1 MPYSLTTSW
10 RISLLYPF
18 GLLATTNPGADIYAV
33 PAPVLRAWAAEH
45 RLVVLRGFALLEGEE
60 LPAFC
65 ETLGEVI
72 AWDLNR
78 EEDRHPARR
87 EEKHLLAPE
96 QAVPLHWD
104 GMFAEQTP
112 SFTLFHC
119 DAAPAEGEGSEAIF
133 CDTTRMLR
141 QAKSEERA
149 LFEQVEIAYREDEG
163 GGIIAPLVVPHPVT
177 EEATLRFAE
186 PVPGDNGVALT
197 LRGIGEDAAEAFIEQ
212 LRSRLLAPD
221 VGYAHAWK
229 TGDMILADNHALLHG
244 RRALRSG
251 ARRSV
256 RRVSVR

>member
-1 MPYSLTTSW
+1 MTFSLTTSW
-10 RISLLYPF
+10 KISLLSPF
-18 GLLATTNPGADIYAV
+18 GLLAMTNPGADICAV

-45 RLVVLRGFALLEGEE
+45 RLVVLRGFAPLEGED
-60 LPAFC
+60 LPMFC
-65 ETLGEVI
+65 ETLGEVV

-78 EEDRHPARR
+78 EEDRHVPG

-119 DAAPAEGEGSEAIF
+119 DDAPAAGEGGEAIF

-141 QAKSEERA
+141 QTPSDDRA
-149 LFEQVEIAYREDEG
+149 LFEQVEITYREDEG

-186 PVPGDNGVALT
+186 PVPGDNGVELT
-197 LRGIGEDAAEAFIEQ
+197 ISGIVEEAADAFVEE
-212 LRSRLLAPD
+212 LRSRLLAPQ
-221 VGYAHAWK
+221 VGYAHEWK
-229 TGDMILADNHALLHG
+229 TGDMVIADNHALLHG

-251 ARRSV
+251 SRRRV
-256 RRVSVR
+256 RRVSLR